1 MSYTSNRTLLEKA
14 DLTLSDLTT
23 SNGVLK
29 PAYALTFM
37 RLLIKE
43 SVLMSRVTVKPMASP
58 KDQISKIALGNRV
71 LRPGTEAVAL
81 TQSERVKPDLSHVEL
96 DASLWKA
103 EINLS
108 DEVLEDNIER
118 GEFRQTLMTLMAEA
132 ISRDMEELVINGN
145 RLSSDPFLAVMDG
158 ILAQANT
165 FVVDAVGTKVSADL
179 LQFLLKALPSEHLR
193 HRNMMRFLT
202 SVDTELDYR
211 TLLSARLT
219 GVGDR
224 FLETDAP
231 IMHGGVRLLPIPLFP
246 ENLGEQ
252 SNQTTILLIN
262 PSNIAVGIWRQIR
275 FETDRDISAGV
286 LKIVATLRF
295 DVKIIDPTG
304 VAKAINVGL

>member
-14 DLTLSDLTT
+14 DLTLSDLTN
-23 SNGVLK
+23 SNGILK
-29 PAYALTFM
+29 PAHALTFM

-43 SVLMSRVTVKPMASP
+43 SVLMRQVTVKPMASP
-58 KDQISKIALGNRV
+58 KDQISKITLGNRV

-81 TQSERVKPDLSHVEL
+81 TPQQRVKPDLSHVEL

-132 ISRDMEELVINGN
+132 IARDMEELVINGN
-145 RLSSDPFLAVMDG
+145 RLSTDPFLAVMDG

-165 FVVDAVGTKVSADL
+165 FVVDAVGTKISVDL

-193 HRNMMRFLT
+193 HRNGMRFLT
-202 SVDTELDYR
+202 SVDAELDYR
-211 TLLSARLT
+211 ALLAGRST

-231 IMHGGVRLLPIPLFP
+231 VMHGGVRLWPIPLFP

-252 SNQTTILLIN
+252 SNQTAMLLTS